1 MAAVDEQQR
10 GDTDRNEPERVN
22 RFLIGIARGVAGALL
37 FSIPML
43 MTMEMWFLGFYMER
57 ERLFLLLALN
67 FPLLI
72 GLSHRIGFERTAT
85 WRESARDAI
94 VAYGMGVAASAL
106 ILVLLGVITTDMAP
120 REWVGM
126 VALQAVPASIGALL
140 GRSQLSMRDEDDVGD
155 IEEEDQTGDALET
168 SYATELFMMAVG
180 ALFLSLNLAPTEE
193 MILLAHKMTAWHALA
208 LLSLSIFLMH
218 GFVYAL
224 AFRGGHS
231 LQEGTPG
238 WHALIRFTLPGYV
251 VALAVSL
258 YALWTFGRLDD
269 LGSAQ
274 AILAVVVLSFPAAI
288 GAAAARLI
296 L

>member
-1 MAAVDEQQR
+1 MAAVDHNQR
-10 GDTDRNEPERVN
+10 HDRERVN
-22 RFLIGIARGVAGALL
+22 RFLVGIARGVAGALL

-57 ERLFLLLALN
+57 ERLLLLLVLN
-67 FPLLI
+67 LPLLI
-72 GLSHRIGFERTAT
+72 GLSHRIGFEHTAT

-94 VAYGMGVAASAL
+94 VAYGMGVLASAL
-106 ILVLLGVITTDMAP
+106 ILVLLGVITVDMAP

-126 VALQAVPASIGALL
+126 VAVQAVPASIGALL
-140 GRSQLSMRDEDDVGD
+140 GRSQLSMRDEEDG
-155 IEEEDQTGDALET
+155 EEDEPGDAAET

-208 LLSLSIFLMH
+208 LLTLSIFLMH

-224 AFRGGHS
+224 AFRGSHS
-231 LQEGTPG
+231 LEEGTPG
-238 WHALIRFTLPGYV
+238 WHAFIRFTLPGYV

-274 AILAVVVLSFPAAI
+274 AILTVVVLSFPAAI

>member
-1 MAAVDEQQR
+1 MAEVADKRHESA
-10 GDTDRNEPERVN
+10 RVS
-22 RFLIGIARGVAGALL
+22 RFLVGLARGLAGALL

-43 MTMEMWFLGFYMER
+43 MTMEMWFLGFYMDR
-57 ERLFLLLALN
+57 ERLLLLLVLN
-67 FPLLI
+67 LPLLV

-94 VAYGMGVAASAL
+94 VAYGMGVVASAS
-106 ILVLLGVITTDMAP
+106 ILVLLGVIKFGMAP

-140 GRSQLSMRDEDDVGD
+140 GRSQLSMQDDEDDSD
-155 IEEEDQTGDALET
+155 PSQEASTGYL
-168 SYATELFMMAVG
+168 TELFMMAVG

-193 MILLAHKMTAWHALA
+193 MILLAYKMTIWHALA
-208 LLSLSIFLMH
+208 LMALSMILMH

-224 AFRGGHS
+224 AFKGSHS
-231 LQEGTPG
+231 LQEDTPV
-238 WHALIRFTLPGYV
+238 WHAFVRFTIPGYV

-258 YALWTFGRLDD
+258 YSLWTFGRLDD
-269 LGSAQ
+269 LGMAE
-274 AILAVVVLSFPAAI
+274 ALLTLVVLGFPAAI

>member
-1 MAAVDEQQR
+1 MAEVA
-10 GDTDRNEPERVN
+10 NETHESARVS
-22 RFLIGIARGVAGALL
+22 RFLVGLARGLAGALL

-43 MTMEMWFLGFYMER
+43 MTMEMWFLGFYMDR
-57 ERLFLLLALN
+57 ERLLLLLVLN
-67 FPLLI
+67 LPLLI

-94 VAYGMGVAASAL
+94 VAYGMGVVASAL
-106 ILVLLGVITTDMAP
+106 ILVLLGVIKFGMAP

-140 GRSQLSMRDEDDVGD
+140 GRSQLSMQDEDDD
-155 IEEEDQTGDALET
+155 EDDSDPSQQASTGYL
-168 SYATELFMMAVG
+168 TELFMMAVG

-193 MILLAHKMTAWHALA
+193 MILLAYKMTIWHALA
-208 LLSLSIFLMH
+208 LMALSMMLMH

-224 AFRGGHS
+224 AFKGSHS
-231 LQEGTPG
+231 LQEDTPV
-238 WHALIRFTLPGYV
+238 WHAFVRFTIPGYV

-258 YALWTFGRLDD
+258 YSLWTFGRLDD
-269 LGSAQ
+269 LGTTE
-274 AILAVVVLSFPAAI
+274 AVLTLVVLGFPAAI

>member
-1 MAAVDEQQR
+1 MAAVNEQQR
-10 GDTDRNEPERVN
+10 DNTDRHEPDRLN

-72 GLSHRIGFERTAT
+72 GLSHRIGFEHTAT
-85 WRESARDAI
+85 WRESTRDAI

-106 ILVLLGVITTDMAP
+106 ILVLFGVITLDMAP

-140 GRSQLSMRDEDDVGD
+140 GRSQLSMRDEDDEA
-155 IEEEDQTGDALET
+155 EEEDKTGDAVET

-193 MILLAHKMTAWHALA
+193 MILLAHKMTAWHALG

-231 LQEGTPG
+231 LQEDTPG
-238 WHALIRFTLPGYV
+238 WHAFVRFTLPGYV
-251 VALAVSL
+251 VALVVSL

>member
-57 ERLFLLLALN
+57 ERLLLLLALN

>member
-1 MAAVDEQQR
+1 MAEVA
-10 GDTDRNEPERVN
+10 NETHESARVS
-22 RFLIGIARGVAGALL
+22 RFLVGLARGLAGALL

-43 MTMEMWFLGFYMER
+43 MTMEMWFLGFYMDR
-57 ERLFLLLALN
+57 ERLLLLLVLN
-67 FPLLI
+67 LPLLI

-94 VAYGMGVAASAL
+94 VAYGMGVVASAL
-106 ILVLLGVITTDMAP
+106 ILVLLGVIKFGMAP
-120 REWVGM
+120 REWVDM

-140 GRSQLSMRDEDDVGD
+140 GRSQLSMQDEEGDEDDSD
-155 IEEEDQTGDALET
+155 PSQEASTGYL
-168 SYATELFMMAVG
+168 TELFMMAVG

-193 MILLAHKMTAWHALA
+193 MILLAYKMTIWHALA
-208 LLSLSIFLMH
+208 LMALSMMLMH

-224 AFRGGHS
+224 AFKGSHS
-231 LQEGTPG
+231 LQEDTPV
-238 WHALIRFTLPGYV
+238 WHAFVRFTIPGYV

-258 YALWTFGRLDD
+258 YSLWTFGRLDD
-269 LGSAQ
+269 LGTTE
-274 AILAVVVLSFPAAI
+274 AVLTLVVLGFPAAI

>member
-1 MAAVDEQQR
+1 MAAVDHNQR
-10 GDTDRNEPERVN
+10 HDRERVN
-22 RFLIGIARGVAGALL
+22 RFLVGIARGVAGALL

-57 ERLFLLLALN
+57 ERLLLLLVLN
-67 FPLLI
+67 LPLLI
-72 GLSHRIGFERTAT
+72 GLSHRIGFEHTAT

-94 VAYGMGVAASAL
+94 VAYGMGVLASAL
-106 ILVLLGVITTDMAP
+106 ILVLLGVITVDMAP

-126 VALQAVPASIGALL
+126 VAVQAVPASIGALL
-140 GRSQLSMRDEDDVGD
+140 GRSQLSMRDEEDG
-155 IEEEDQTGDALET
+155 EEDEPGDAPET

-208 LLSLSIFLMH
+208 LLTLSIFLMH

-224 AFRGGHS
+224 AFRGSHS
-231 LQEGTPG
+231 LEEGTPG
-238 WHALIRFTLPGYV
+238 WHAFIRFTLPGYV

-274 AILAVVVLSFPAAI
+274 AILTVVVLSFPAAI